1 VIDRNRVRVASNAQ
15 RTSILAAEKALPRSG
30 TKRRRV
36 YDYIVNRGLHGAT
49 DDEIQDALGIDGN
62 TVRPTRGGLVEDG
75 HIIDT
80 GTTRKNKHHNKIMGQ
95 PTYTHGALI
104 GHDLNIKGIP

>member
-15 RTSILAAEKALPRSG
+15 RTSLLAAEKALPRSG

-36 YDYIVNRGLHGAT
+36 YDYIVNRGLQGAT

-80 GTTRKNKHHNKIMGQ
+80 GTTRKNKHGNECIVWRCAEEGM
-95 PTYTHGALI
+95 L
-104 GHDLNIKGIP
+104 L

>member
-1 VIDRNRVRVASNAQ
+1 MIDRDKVKIARNAQ
-15 RTSILAAEKALPRSG
+15 RTSVLAAEKALPRSG

-80 GTTRKNKHHNKIMGQ
+80 GITRKNKHGNECIVWRCAEQGM
-95 PTYTHGALI
+95 L
-104 GHDLNIKGIP
+104 L

>member
-1 VIDRNRVRVASNAQ
+1 MIDRNRVRVASSAQ

-49 DDEIQDALGIDGN
+49 DDEIQEALGIDGN

-80 GTTRKNKHHNKIMGQ
+80 GTTRKNKHGNECIVWRCAEQGM
-95 PTYTHGALI
+95 L
-104 GHDLNIKGIP
+104 L